1 MLELQRNAV
10 RGKIMRKAAPDMRI
24 QKKQQ
29 FINCTCEILQTEGL
43 DGLSIRHL
51 AKKIG
56 CTSTTLY
63 TYFDNVEHLITMASV
78 RYLKGYISDF
88 KRINNEK
95 HDPLEL
101 NLLLWER
108 FVTYAL
114 ENVEIFE
121 LLFFGKYSDELVD
134 IVYEYYEMFPDEFE
148 ELDGLIVSVMFNGD
162 LRERDY
168 IMFRRAA
175 SMGYLEQQSAL
186 MLAQMDEY
194 LFHGLLMEH
203 KNSKLTPQEIE
214 YKTTEFLNIIRS
226 IIGKFR
232 LK

>member
-1 MLELQRNAV
+1 
-10 RGKIMRKAAPDMRI
+10 MRKAAPDMRI

-29 FINCTCEILQTEGL
+29 FINCAYEILQTEGI
-43 DGLSIRHL
+43 DHLSIRRL
-51 AKKIG
+51 AKEMG

-63 TYFDNVEHLITMASV
+63 TYFDNVEHLITMASI
-78 RYLKGYISDF
+78 RYLKGYMADF
-88 KRINNEK
+88 KRINSEK

-101 NLLLWER
+101 NILLWER

-114 ENVEIFE
+114 ENVDIFE
-121 LLFFGKYSDELVD
+121 MLFFGKYSDELVD

-175 SMGYLEQQSAL
+175 SMGYLDQQSAA
-186 MLAQMDEY
+186 MLAQMDEF
-194 LFHGLLMEH
+194 LFHGLLMKY
-203 KNSKLTPQEIE
+203 KNLELSAEEIE
-214 YKTTEFLNIIRS
+214 SKTAEFINIIRKV
-226 IIGKFR
+226 IEKFR